1 MLQIKSSASVKKRKM
16 SHIDITYIDKEDTAD
31 DKDEEK
37 KDENS
42 AGISPTAMVDILGW
56 FLYKFYK
63 KQ

>member
-37 KDENS
+37 KDDNS
-42 AGISPTAMVDILGW
+42 AGISPTAMVDILG
-56 FLYKFYK
+56 
-63 KQ
+63 